1 MTAPSS
7 GLEPTPLVRSFP
19 EPGVLIRAAY
29 RDLNLAI
36 NDPETARA
44 TLGPISDLPKPWL
57 PASCTDTSLR
67 SEVWQWLEKAV
78 AWLNHEYVW
87 LPEDLIVG
95 CWPAHPHLVHEIAVL
110 VDQRY
115 RADTAPE
122 SGPLEEWHR
131 YALPAFRERTRQR
144 LEQHCEDQHDP
155 RRPAGPRFDRSLDRA
170 EARQR
175 AERFSGD
182 LETTNSRTNPES
194 VGRPRLVL
202 LDRESGE
209 I

>member
-1 MTAPSS
+1 MTAPSP
-7 GLEPTPLVRSFP
+7 GYEPTPVVRSFP
-19 EPGVLIRAAY
+19 EPGVLIRSAY

-36 NDPETARA
+36 ADPDTARE

-57 PASCTDTSLR
+57 PASCTDMSLR

-87 LPEDLIVG
+87 RPEDLIVG

-115 RADTAPE
+115 RADTAPA
-122 SGPLEEWHR
+122 SDALEEWHR
-131 YALPAFRERTRQR
+131 YTLPAFRERTRQR
-144 LEQHCEDQHDP
+144 LGQHCEDSHD
-155 RRPAGPRFDRSLDRA
+155 RWPAGPRFDRSLDRP

-175 AERFSGD
+175 AERYSAD
-182 LETTNSRTNPES
+182 LETTNATDDPETT
-194 VGRPRLVL
+194 GRPRLVL